1 MRPGNFI
8 LLLAFLL
15 TSSVSAQTLTYRINN
30 MSVVNSA
37 TDSLVFD
44 IELKASAGGTY
55 IRSLQVAINYNTAA
69 FGSNIASNVG
79 VRKRTLCDGNSGG
92 LTPQDFYNASVSN
105 NTSSRIVVFV
115 LSNFTTSYFPGVAH
129 KEPTTTYQKL
139 VRVAIP
145 ITDTTE
151 LPKISLEESA
161 MSGQQFHQLSDNSPS
176 SYNSPIVANSGN
188 GLAFPLQNFDII
200 WDGATWSGGS
210 AGGAPSS
217 SDNTLDMLVE
227 TATTDPMPG
236 NATVQRL
243 IILDSSILDLG
254 GNTLTITGELIGSVS
269 GQAINGTIE
278 LAGAAAQT
286 ITGDTEWE
294 NLTINNSNGV
304 AIDGGTQT
312 VTGVFTPTDGTI
324 TTNGNLLLAST
335 SASSYGQIA
344 AEGGGASIS
353 GDVTFQMVIS
363 EPGWHNLGSPISGMT
378 LDDLEDDI
386 IINYSGNSSGVS
398 AYYWDAA
405 TADFIAATDSS
416 DAFTGGWNIY
426 IDSNFVRAGGG
437 VNGDGNLPVVLDLTG
452 SINTGN
458 TTSSLGYT
466 STLAWSDYA
475 DEGASDGWNLIANPY
490 PSNLDWSKVDDNF
503 SGSDYSDTY
512 YIWKQSLNSGDGGY
526 VAWNSVAGSNGGVSN
541 IAPLQAVWVKLNNS
555 GATATNVFD
564 FTNSDRTTS
573 SPATHL
579 KNQEKLVL
587 EIVRNSNPDYSDN
600 VVFVRE
606 LGFSLNQDT
615 RGDITKF
622 YNPAPQVMNFY
633 SITPDSAVLAANVI
647 DRSFYGDTA
656 FLGVKGNLLEDYTIS
671 IAENTFPQ
679 DFIVKL
685 YDRKTGVT
693 TDLLNNSYTFTND
706 TAFDEHRFDLI
717 AVANDISV
725 EENGASGQRAFRV
738 RVDNGVI
745 NVDFLEGLSPEVIVE
760 VIDMSGRQLYS
771 EDDISTYGPLQFQ
784 FKKPLN
790 DVSYYILRVI
800 DEDNNMAYSE
810 KFLY

>member
-8 LLLAFLL
+8 LLFAFLL
-15 TSSVSAQTLTYRINN
+15 TSAVSAQTLTYRISN

-44 IELKASAGGTY
+44 VELKASAGGTY
-55 IRSLQVAINYNTAA
+55 IRSLQVAINYSTAA

-79 VRKRTLCDGNSGG
+79 LRKRALCDGKLGG
-92 LTPQDFYNASVSN
+92 VVDNYAVSASN
-105 NTSSRIVVFV
+105 NTSSRFVIFV
-115 LSNFTTSYFPGVAH
+115 LTNFTGNYLPGTNQ
-129 KEPTTTYQKL
+129 KEPTTTFQKL
-139 VRVAIP
+139 VRVSIP
-145 ITDTTE
+145 ITDPTE
-151 LPKISLEESA
+151 LPKVSLNTSS

-176 SYNSPIVANSGN
+176 SYSSPVVSNSGN
-188 GLAFPLQNFDII
+188 GYAYPLQTFDII
-200 WDGATWSGGS
+200 WDGATWTGGSGGS
-210 AGGAPSS
+210 GEPTS
-217 SDNTLDMLVE
+217 SDNTLDMLVQ
-227 TATTDPMPG
+227 TATTDPMPA

-243 IILDSSILDLG
+243 IILDSATLNLG

-269 GQAINGTIE
+269 GSAINGTIE

-286 ITGDTEWE
+286 ISGATTWE

-304 AIDGGTQT
+304 TIDEGTQIIT
-312 VTGVFTPTDGTI
+312 EVFTPTDGTV
-324 TTNGNLLLAST
+324 TTNGNLVLAST
-335 SASSYGQIA
+335 AASTYGQIA
-344 AEGGGASIS
+344 AEGAGGSIS
-353 GDVTFQMVIS
+353 GNVTFQMVIS
-363 EPGWHNLGSPISGMT
+363 EPGWHNLGSPLSGMT

-386 IINYSGNSSGVS
+386 IINYSGNGSGVS
-398 AYYWDAA
+398 AYSWDAA

-416 DAFTGGWNIY
+416 QAFTGGWNIY
-426 IDSNFVRAGGG
+426 IDNNFVRAGGG

-458 TTSSLGYT
+458 TTSTINYT
-466 STLAWSDYA
+466 STVTWSDYG
-475 DEGASDGWNLIANPY
+475 EGASDGWNLIPNPY
-490 PSNLDWSKVDDNF
+490 PSNLDWSKVDDSF
-503 SGSDYSDTY
+503 VGTDYEDTY

-526 VAWNSVAGSNGGVSN
+526 VAWNSMTATNGGVNN
-541 IAPLQAVWVKLNNS
+541 IAPLQAIWVKLNNA
-555 GATATNVFD
+555 GATSTTAFD
-564 FTNSDRTTS
+564 FINSDRTTS

-579 KNQEKLVL
+579 KNQEKLVID
-587 EIVRNSNPDYSDN
+587 IVRNSNPDYSDN

-606 LGFSLNQDT
+606 PGFSLNEDA

-622 YNPAPQVMNFY
+622 YHSAPEVMNFY
-633 SITPDSAVLAANVI
+633 NITPDSALLAANVI

-679 DFIVKL
+679 DFMVKL

-693 TDLLNNSYTFTND
+693 TDLLNNNYTFTND

-725 EENGASGQRAFRV
+725 EENGANGQRAFRV
-738 RVDNGVI
+738 RVDNGII